1 MSNKVAIAIIFSL
14 LLGSTALWMASAG
27 TNKSENDGL
36 PKSLDIYYE
45 YYPEY
50 LYEMYELGE
59 SMVGITVNLQQG
71 DMTNATESFKL
82 FEQEYE
88 DSSRMVPEWRG
99 YYKPNEVKK
108 LGDALDAG
116 NVQDVYIAIGEIGET
131 CADCHYDTMPAVYD
145 KYYGGDFSN
154 LEMNTPQGFLPWKE
168 AKMKYLLGGFDGI
181 GVYIKQNNKS
191 AAEQSFILFEWMF
204 DNMAAK
210 CDGDGDKSC
219 HSSTPRYYV
228 SEDIQTLI
236 TDMGTNI
243 TEGNFTE
250 SERIRYEI
258 GDSCHRCHII
268 HIPAHYAKLDGI

>member
-1 MSNKVAIAIIFSL
+1 MSNKVAIAIILSL

-50 LYEMYELGE
+50 LYEMYALGE

-71 DMTNATESFKL
+71 DMTNATASFEV
-82 FEQEYE
+82 FAQEYE

-99 YYKPNEVKK
+99 YYKPNDVKK

-131 CADCHYDTMPAVYD
+131 CADCHYDTMPPVYD

-154 LEMNTPQGFLPWKE
+154 LNITTPEGPLPWKE
-168 AKMKYLLGGFDGI
+168 AKMIYLLGGFDGI
-181 GVYIKQNNKS
+181 GVNIKYDNQS

-204 DNMAAK
+204 DNMAAT
-210 CDGDGDKSC
+210 CDDVESC

-243 TEGNFTE
+243 TKGNFTE